1 MTCRNISFYIW
12 AGWISVIINTYHDSR
27 VGRFEPT
34 KYFHVIVMLYV
45 YMCIDVTIVYHISSV
60 FGDGT
65 FTFLIRL
72 KLLFRHS

>member
-1 MTCRNISFYIW
+1 MTCRNITFYIW

-45 YMCIDVTIVYHISSV
+45 YICASMLRLCT
-60 FGDGT
+60 T
-65 FTFLIRL
+65 FPLFLVMGR
-72 KLLFRHS
+72 LLFLSG